1 MPALRTAKANS
12 PKQRLTCGQKG
23 LCYIVRAFGKQ
34 LETIQHS
41 RNWLRGS
48 TLPQKKSTST
58 SNIISRSSGNS
69 HQQKW
74 NTCQGFV
81 SLLILA
87 SQPILIASACG
98 LLINPLETYKQSGT
112 VCVEGSVKSMFESVV
127 RRCTKSLKAMTSRQ
141 APAKMFMY
149 AAITHCQGK
158 ITQRATCL
166 VAFTILAPRRPT

>member
-1 MPALRTAKANS
+1 MPQLRTAKGKS
-12 PKQRLTCGQKG
+12 PKERLALWHLHSWHLDVPPKACNSRREIQEPKG
-23 LCYIVRAFGKQ
+23 RCYLAKALARALGKQ

-48 TLPQKKSTST
+48 TLPQKRSTST

-87 SQPILIASACG
+87 SQP
-98 LLINPLETYKQSGT
+98 LLQRKPDSGQIDCK
-112 VCVEGSVKSMFESVV
+112 CVWSPHKLT
-127 RRCTKSLKAMTSRQ
+127 RNLQTKWYS
-141 APAKMFMY
+141 F
-149 AAITHCQGK
+149 G
-158 ITQRATCL
+158 
-166 VAFTILAPRRPT
+166 